1 MNRSP
6 KVSGPA
12 WYAVQTL
19 SNQEGKAKAYLDKF
33 IKVEEMGDCV
43 YDVLMPTEV
52 VSEIK
57 NGKKTQRTR
66 RFYPGYIFVHMR
78 LYDDDG
84 KLNQKAWYFVK
95 DAQGVINFVGGEN
108 PVPLKTEEIDRILR
122 QVKESEGKE
131 KPKIEFELG
140 EEVKIVDGPFV
151 DLTGKIDEMSPEQG
165 KLKVSVSIFGRF
177 TPVELEYWQV
187 QKRED

>member
-57 NGKKTQRTR
+57 NGKKSQRTR
-66 RFYPGYIFVHMR
+66 RFFPGYIFVHMR

>member
-12 WYAVQTL
+12 LYAVQTL

-57 NGKKTQRTR
+57 NGKKSQRTR
-66 RFYPGYIFVHMR
+66 RFFPGYIFVHMR

>member
-19 SNQEGKAKAYLDKF
+19 SNQEAKAKAYLDKF

-57 NGKKTQRTR
+57 NGKKSQRTR

-131 KPKIEFELG
+131 KP
-140 EEVKIVDGPFV
+140 
-151 DLTGKIDEMSPEQG
+151 
-165 KLKVSVSIFGRF
+165 
-177 TPVELEYWQV
+177 
-187 QKRED
+187 

>member
-19 SNQEGKAKAYLDKF
+19 SNQEAKAKAYLDKF

-57 NGKKTQRTR
+57 NGKKSQRVR

-78 LYDDDG
+78 LYEDDG

-108 PVPLKTEEIDRILR
+108 PVPLKTEEMDRILR
-122 QVKESEGKE
+122 QVKEAEGKE

-151 DLTGKIDEMSPEQG
+151 DLTGKIDEMNPEQG